1 MKFNAVIACLLASA
15 ASASF
20 AAPATPATAATPAT
34 PATPAAAK
42 GAALEP
48 VVMHAVSASG
58 IGAALGTVA
67 ITETAHGV
75 VFTPSLTGLEPGVHG
90 FHVHE
95 KGSCAPEQKDGKPVA
110 AGAAGGHYDPDNSKK
125 HGLPWG
131 DGHRGDLPALIADA
145 KGNASQPLL
154 APRLK
159 LAELKGKALMI
170 HAGGD
175 NHSDHP
181 QPLGGGGA
189 RMACALIK

>member
-1 MKFNAVIACLLASA
+1 MKLNAAVACLLACA
-15 ASASF
+15 AGASF
-20 AAPATPATAATPAT
+20 ATPAAPAP
-34 PATPAAAK
+34 AAK

-48 VVMHAVSASG
+48 VLMQAVSATG
-58 IGAALGTVA
+58 TGASLGTVA
-67 ITETAHGV
+67 IAQSAHGV

-145 KGNASQPLL
+145 KGNAAQPLL

-175 NHSDHP
+175 NHADHP

-189 RMACALIK
+189 RMACAVIK